1 MAIVSKVHISGEVR
15 SLRKVAQLG
24 GTEDYFI
31 RCEFYAV
38 CGFLRAVVSRRSHD
52 LFSSFLA
59 YCNALFYRYIGAC
72 GWPVVSA
79 HLEAVSKSFVFAPLS
94 GQSSADPVFR
104 LSP

>member
-1 MAIVSKVHISGEVR
+1 MAIVSKVYISGEVR

-59 YCNALFYRYIGAC
+59 YCNALLPLHWGVRLACCLGA
-72 GWPVVSA
+72 
-79 HLEAVSKSFVFAPLS
+79 FRS
-94 GQSSADPVFR
+94 GF
-104 LSP
+104 